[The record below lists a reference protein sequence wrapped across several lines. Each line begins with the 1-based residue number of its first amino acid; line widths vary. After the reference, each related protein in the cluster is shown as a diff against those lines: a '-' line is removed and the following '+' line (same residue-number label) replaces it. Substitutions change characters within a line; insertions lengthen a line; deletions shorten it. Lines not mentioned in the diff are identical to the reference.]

1 MQDCELLVQL
11 FILIHRLKKIQEKK
25 KKIKD
30 SKEVLRLLQKDADIQ
45 AEERAANMLEDAQ
58 DEEIVFD

>member
-30 SKEVLRLLQKDADIQ
+30 SKEVLRLLKKDADNQ

>member
-1 MQDCELLVQL
+1 MQDCDLLVQL

-30 SKEVLRLLQKDADIQ
+30 SKEVLRLLKKEADNQ

-58 DEEIVFD
+58 DEEILFD

>member
-1 MQDCELLVQL
+1 M
-11 FILIHRLKKIQEKK
+11 KKIQEKK

-30 SKEVLRLLQKDADIQ
+30 SKEVLRLLKKEADNQ

-58 DEEIVFD
+58 DEEILFD

>member
-1 MQDCELLVQL
+1 LQDCDLLVQL

-30 SKEVLRLLQKDADIQ
+30 SKEVLRLLKKEADNQ

-58 DEEIVFD
+58 DEEILFD

>member
-1 MQDCELLVQL
+1 MQDCDLLVQL

-30 SKEVLRLLQKDADIQ
+30 SKEVLRLLKKEADNQ
-45 AEERAANMLEDAQ
+45 ADERAANMLEDAQ
-58 DEEIVFD
+58 DEEILFD

>member
-1 MQDCELLVQL
+1 MLVQL

>member
-1 MQDCELLVQL
+1 MLVQL

-30 SKEVLRLLQKDADIQ
+30 SKEVLRLLKKDADNQ
-45 AEERAANMLEDAQ
+45 AEEQAANMLEDAQ